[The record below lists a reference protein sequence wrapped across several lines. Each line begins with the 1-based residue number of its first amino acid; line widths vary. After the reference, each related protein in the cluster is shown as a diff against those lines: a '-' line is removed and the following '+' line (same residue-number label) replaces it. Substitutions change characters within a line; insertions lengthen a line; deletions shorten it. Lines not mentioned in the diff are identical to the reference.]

1 MQLAMRQHLLLL
13 PALAAA
19 TVVVVPA
26 VAVAVAVFVSGSYF
40 LAAHI

>member
-19 TVVVVPA
+19 TVVVA
-26 VAVAVAVFVSGSYF
+26 AVAVAVFVSGSYF

>member
-19 TVVVVPA
+19 NVVVVL
-26 VAVAVAVFVSGSYF
+26 AVAVAVFVSGSYF